1 VRDSIR
7 KYAAS
12 GVDFLKYG
20 ASGHVDMNFLTFS
33 PRAQQ
38 AIVEEGHRA
47 GKTVQAHV
55 TSPESV
61 DLAVEA
67 GVDILT
73 HGDMSG
79 PTHTIAEET
88 LKKIKAK
95 DISVSVLA
103 VTKRHREGIEKN
115 MPEGVLTPFYRI
127 SHENI
132 RNFVKYG
139 IRVLVSTDAGIE
151 HPILRAESRTIA
163 ADTIE
168 PRVKLGE
175 GHFNALYALEE
186 LGMDRMEIL
195 KTATSNVAHAYK
207 LRDLGTLEVGKIGDL
222 VILDA
227 DPLQSARNYRRIS
240 TVIKDGK
247 VVDLGALPAAPLISA
262 KTKS

>member
-1 VRDSIR
+1 
-7 KYAAS
+7 
-12 GVDFLKYG
+12 
-20 ASGHVDMNFLTFS
+20 
-33 PRAQQ
+33 
-38 AIVEEGHRA
+38 
-47 GKTVQAHV
+47 
-55 TSPESV
+55 
-61 DLAVEA
+61 
-67 GVDILT
+67 VDILT

>member
-1 VRDSIR
+1 
-7 KYAAS
+7 
-12 GVDFLKYG
+12 
-20 ASGHVDMNFLTFS
+20 
-33 PRAQQ
+33 
-38 AIVEEGHRA
+38 
-47 GKTVQAHV
+47 
-55 TSPESV
+55 
-61 DLAVEA
+61 
-67 GVDILT
+67 
-73 HGDMSG
+73 
-79 PTHTIAEET
+79 

-151 HPILRAESRTIA
+151 HPIPARRVAHHSGRYDRTAGEARRGSLQCPLRARGTGDGPHGDPQDGDEQRCARVQASRPGDA
-163 ADTIE
+163 
-168 PRVKLGE
+168 RG
-175 GHFNALYALEE
+175 
-186 LGMDRMEIL
+186 
-195 KTATSNVAHAYK
+195 
-207 LRDLGTLEVGKIGDL
+207 GKIGDL